1 MFDFILAD
9 AGLRLLVT
17 IVGIV
22 LGNGC
27 YQAINQLLVKHN
39 KLLLSSRLVCQLD
52 FKGFRITVIE
62 RI

>member
-1 MFDFILAD
+1 MFVFIFRGSLPQLA
-9 AGLRLLVT
+9 VS

-27 YQAINQLLVKHN
+27 HQASNQLLVNHN
-39 KLLLSSRLVCQLD
+39 KLQFRRYWICIVD
-52 FKGFRITVIE
+52 FKGFRIVVIE